1 MRVKGLKEDI
11 NGLIFDMDGLLV
23 NSEHLYWQ
31 ANIQAAK
38 EYDLSIPED
47 SYLKLVGSSA
57 KDMENF
63 YHKYFKT
70 IKLRDQ
76 FIKRTDEL
84 VWQWADEG
92 KLKLRPGVQE
102 ALDFFDQNHLKMS
115 IASSNYDE
123 YVQKFLWVTGIRNY
137 FSFHLS
143 YKDVLQDKLQPKP
156 APDIYLLAQEKMD
169 LAKDEL
175 LVFEDSGTGVQ
186 AAASAG
192 LDCIMVPDLKPAS
205 ENDKKHALICK
216 DFYEVI
222 DKIN

>member
-70 IKLRDQ
+70 TELRDE
-76 FIKRTDEL
+76 FIKRTDDL

-92 KLKLRPGVQE
+92 KLRLRPGVQE
-102 ALDFFDQNHLKMS
+102 ALDYFDQQGMKMS
-115 IASSNYDE
+115 IASSNYNE
-123 YVQKFLWVTGIRNY
+123 YVEKFLWVTGIRQY
-137 FSFHLS
+137 FVFHLS
-143 YKDVLQDKLQPKP
+143 YKNVLQDHLEPKP
-156 APDIYLLAQEKMD
+156 APDIYLLAQKKME
-169 LAKDEL
+169 LPKNQL
-175 LVFEDSGTGVQ
+175 LVFEDSSTGVT
-186 AAASAG
+186 AAHNAG
-192 LDCIMVPDLKPAS
+192 LDCIMVPDLKPAT
-205 ENDKKHALICK
+205 EVDREDALICK

-222 DKIN
+222 DKIK